1 MYTHILIATDGS
13 ELAQKGLDHGLS
25 LAKKL
30 GGAVT
35 IVNVSEPI
43 PAYAMGGEFG
53 MPTPAIDYEAWMQ
66 GGREAAARILG
77 QAREA
82 AERVGVAAETVHV
95 EGRRPAEAIVETAR
109 ERDCNLIVMA
119 SHGRR
124 GLGRLFLGSQTIE
137 TLTHSP
143 VPVLV
148 VR

>member
-25 LAKKL
+25 LARKL
-30 GGAVT
+30 GARVT
-35 IVNVSEPI
+35 IINVSEPI
-43 PAYAMGGEFG
+43 PVFALAGEFG
-53 MPTPAIDYEAWMQ
+53 GQVPAVDLESYRRRGE
-66 GGREAAARILG
+66 EAAAKILT
-77 QAREA
+77 EA
-82 AERVGVAAETVHV
+82 KAAADKMGVAATTIHV
-95 EGRRPAEAIVETAR
+95 EESRPAEAIVETAM
-109 ERDCNLIVMA
+109 EQDCNLIVMA

-143 VPVLV
+143 IPLLV